1 MGILLA
7 GYAEDVLDTL
17 LFQAPDEQIGSFNG
31 DLLP

>member
-1 MGILLA
+1 VGVLLA
-7 GYAEDVLDTL
+7 GYAEDVLDAF